1 MEKHAEE
8 PDSPPHMEAKPPVP
22 AQLATVSPGI
32 MEMRAITISH
42 LYGSGGGEI
51 GARLAQR
58 LHWELVDHEIVAQVA
73 ERLGIS
79 VHEADAR
86 DEHSES
92 FFARMLRTIQVTL
105 GRPPTN
111 PAPLAVPVGELQA
124 VYHSTL
130 ATLVRAAAEQGH
142 VIIIGRGSQ
151 VVLASRRDV
160 LHVRIVAP
168 LDERIEYVARREG
181 VSLVEA
187 ELRIRRKDRDRIHYL
202 RTQYHQQSDDPLLY
216 DLVVNTAVLDLDS
229 VVQLVE
235 TALAT
240 KAARVG
246 LPAQELGPAA
256 GQTPYPG
263 EPGDPPL
270 PD

>member
-1 MEKHAEE
+1 M
-8 PDSPPHMEAKPPVP
+8 P

-32 MEMRAITISH
+32 MAMRAVTISH

-58 LHWELVDHEIVAQVA
+58 LNWELVDHEIVAQVA

-79 VHEADAR
+79 VNEADAR

-105 GRPPTN
+105 GGSPTN
-111 PAPLAVPVGELQA
+111 PAPLTVPVGELQP
-124 VYHSTL
+124 VYHRTL

-151 VVLASRRDV
+151 VVLANRRDV

-181 VSLVEA
+181 VSVVEA

-216 DLVVNTAVLDLDS
+216 DLVINTAVLDLDS

-235 TALAT
+235 TALEA
-240 KAARVG
+240 KAATVG

-263 EPGDPPL
+263 EPGDLPL